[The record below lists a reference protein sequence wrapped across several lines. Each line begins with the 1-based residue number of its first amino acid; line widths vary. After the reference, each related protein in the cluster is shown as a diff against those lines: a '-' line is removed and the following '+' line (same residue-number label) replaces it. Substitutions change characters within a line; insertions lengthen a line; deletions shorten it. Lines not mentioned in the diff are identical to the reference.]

1 MSSRNVITGTVL
13 LMAFILIAGITIIN
27 MHDDTHAARWR
38 LIMRDASGVVM
49 VDQSAD
55 RCYVSANGG
64 AATLMGWD
72 HILLEVGKPL
82 NGSVVCERL
91 P

>member
-1 MSSRNVITGTVL
+1 MQNFKIFGVSAAAAL
-13 LMAFILIAGITIIN
+13 LLAFALFHGLHSDA
-27 MHDDTHAARWR
+27 HAPRWR
-38 LIMRDASGVVM
+38 LVLRDASGAIM

-72 HILLEVGKPL
+72 HIVLEVGKPL